1 MPGVLR
7 RGSNRA
13 EREGV
18 SVSTDDSPKA
28 PILTILQPE
37 VAHPGV
43 FDFLACE
50 EAESYTRERLSLVRE
65 AEKRSDIP
73 VTLCG

>member
-1 MPGVLR
+1 MPDVLR

-18 SVSTDDSPKA
+18 SVSTADSIKA
-28 PILTILQPE
+28 LILTILQTE
-37 VAHPGV
+37 VAHPSI
-43 FDFLACE
+43 FDFLPCE
-50 EAESYTRERLSLVRE
+50 EAEGYTQERLSLVRE